1 MDIKDKKFHYY
12 RGSLKT
18 LIFREK
24 GWFAYNAPPPT
35 RLKRGWLEKYG
46 FGKRISKAQEGE
58 SSQRGIYSPEVPYFT
73 VHL

>member
-12 RGSLKT
+12 GGSLKT

-46 FGKRISKAQEGE
+46 FGKRISKA
-58 SSQRGIYSPEVPYFT
+58 
-73 VHL
+73 